1 LKEGEDDDKSIDD
14 DGLCTYEGLPPLSLP
29 FPISFSLHALL
40 VLAALP
46 VKEEE
51 LLPWLNADD
60 DREEDDAELSKL
72 KILATAAPPR
82 EDKDDD
88 DDDDDDEAPSSQAP
102 PLPKP
107 LSNTLTATIT
117 ALLFSRKTFSNK
129 LLP

>member
-14 DGLCTYEGLPPLSLP
+14 DGLCTHEGLPPLSLP

-51 LLPWLNADD
+51 LLPWLNVDD
-60 DREEDDAELSKL
+60 DREEDDPELSKL
-72 KILATAAPPR
+72 KILAEAAPPSK
-82 EDKDDD
+82 DKDDD
-88 DDDDDDEAPSSQAP
+88 DEEAPSSQAP

-107 LSNTLTATIT
+107 LSNPFTATIT

>member
-51 LLPWLNADD
+51 LLPWLNVDD

-72 KILATAAPPR
+72 KILAAATAAPSA
-82 EDKDDD
+82 DK
-88 DDDDDDEAPSSQAP
+88 DDDDEAPSSRAP

-107 LSNTLTATIT
+107 LSNPFTATIT
-117 ALLFSRKTFSNK
+117 ALLFPRKTFSNK

>member
-51 LLPWLNADD
+51 LLPWLNVDD

-72 KILATAAPPR
+72 KILEAAVAPSD
-82 EDKDDD
+82 DKDDD
-88 DDDDDDEAPSSQAP
+88 DDDKASSSRAP

-107 LSNTLTATIT
+107 LSNPFTATIT
-117 ALLFSRKTFSNK
+117 ALLFPRKTFSNK

>member
-1 LKEGEDDDKSIDD
+1 LKEGEEDDKSIDD
-14 DGLCTYEGLPPLSLP
+14 EGLCRHEGLPPLSLP

-51 LLPWLNADD
+51 LLPWLNVDD

-72 KILATAAPPR
+72 KILAAAAAPS
-82 EDKDDD
+82 EDK
-88 DDDDDDEAPSSQAP
+88 DDDEAPSSRAP

-107 LSNTLTATIT
+107 LSNPFTATIT
-117 ALLFSRKTFSNK
+117 ALLFPRKTFSNK

>member
-51 LLPWLNADD
+51 LLPWLNVDD

-72 KILATAAPPR
+72 KILAAAAPPPSEEK
-82 EDKDDD
+82 EDN
-88 DDDDDDEAPSSQAP
+88 DDDDEAPSSRVP

-107 LSNTLTATIT
+107 LSNPFTATIT
-117 ALLFSRKTFSNK
+117 ALLFPRKTFSNK

>member
-51 LLPWLNADD
+51 LLPWLNVDD

-72 KILATAAPPR
+72 KILEAAAAPS
-82 EDKDDD
+82 EDK
-88 DDDDDDEAPSSQAP
+88 DDDDDEAPSSRAP

-107 LSNTLTATIT
+107 LSNPFTATIT
-117 ALLFSRKTFSNK
+117 ALLFPRKTFSSK

>member
-1 LKEGEDDDKSIDD
+1 MKEGEDDDKSIDD

-51 LLPWLNADD
+51 LLPWLNVDD

-88 DDDDDDEAPSSQAP
+88 DDDEAPSSQAP

-107 LSNTLTATIT
+107 LSNPLTATIT

>member
-1 LKEGEDDDKSIDD
+1 
-14 DGLCTYEGLPPLSLP
+14 
-29 FPISFSLHALL
+29 

-51 LLPWLNADD
+51 LLPWLNVDD

-72 KILATAAPPR
+72 KILAAAAAPS
-82 EDKDDD
+82 EDK
-88 DDDDDDEAPSSQAP
+88 DDDEAPSSRAP

-107 LSNTLTATIT
+107 LSNPFTATIT
-117 ALLFSRKTFSNK
+117 ALLFPRKTFSNK